1 MSKNECMLNFKRGTF
16 SSGLMYYFDYST
28 DGKNFKELAS
38 MNCSLMSTEVAGGF
52 TGVTLGM
59 YVDGKEN
66 SGSADFNYFHYDE
79 K

>member
-1 MSKNECMLNFKRGTF
+1 
-16 SSGLMYYFDYST
+16 
-28 DGKNFKELAS
+28 

-66 SGSADFNYFHYDE
+66 SGSADFSYFHYEE